1 MRGIMRIIRLK
12 DDEDD
17 EDDEDENE
25 DGALLLILL
34 KSKHV
39 CFCQIFHF
47 SILQ

>member
-12 DDEDD
+12 DD